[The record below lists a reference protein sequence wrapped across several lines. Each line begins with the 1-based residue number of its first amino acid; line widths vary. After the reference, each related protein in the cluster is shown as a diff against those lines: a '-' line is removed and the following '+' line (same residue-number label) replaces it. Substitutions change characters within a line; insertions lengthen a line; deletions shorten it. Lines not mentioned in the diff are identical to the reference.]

1 MEGRQREEE
10 ELSGLGEEL
19 DGGSDRQGGVEMA
32 LRTPTGVGVPPPEG
46 AQLER
51 NSEMR
56 MGQREGMRQRAWFG
70 TR

>member
-1 MEGRQREEE
+1 MGAVT
-10 ELSGLGEEL
+10 GK
-19 DGGSDRQGGVEMA
+19 GGVEMA

-56 MGQREGMRQRAWFG
+56 MGQREGMRRRAWFG